1 MPRIH
6 RRSFIA
12 TAGALGAS
20 LAAPTLTRAQA
31 TTLRWGESLA
41 ATHPQVQMGASTSR
55 SSPTASSAP
64 ART

>member
-31 TTLRWGESLA
+31 TTLPWGDPVSVP
-41 ATHPQVQMGASTSR
+41 HPPVHL
-55 SSPTASSAP
+55 P
-64 ART
+64 